1 MTKGLRSSL
10 ANVLIL
16 KYQALFQIGL
26 EPLHLECQK
35 KQNNY
40 SQHLSAQ
47 KKEDQVRHVQ
57 NIKILA
63 IALKVK
69 MHSKSLQMGP
79 SEETALGTY
88 RTIDKNDCQDLLLWF
103 STTNQGDLIRLYLF
117 STVSTTTIG
126 MNMTLYGAFLKM
138 YVIQQIP
145 SLDVIKTRVG
155 QQRMEDFGPHGLV
168 TDCHQLK
175 LVIWLR
181 SLFSL

>member
-1 MTKGLRSSL
+1 M

-26 EPLHLECQK
+26 EPLHLECWK

-88 RTIDKNDCQDLLLWF
+88 RAIDKNDCKDLLPF
-103 STTNQGDLIRLYLF
+103 STTNQCDLIRPYLF
-117 STVSTTTIG
+117 FNSVDNNHRDEHDPVWCFLENVRDPANPESGCYKDTRWSAKDGRFWSARACDGLPPIEASDLVEVSI
-126 MNMTLYGAFLKM
+126 
-138 YVIQQIP
+138 
-145 SLDVIKTRVG
+145 
-155 QQRMEDFGPHGLV
+155 
-168 TDCHQLK
+168 
-175 LVIWLR
+175 
-181 SLFSL
+181 